1 VRTRHIG
8 LEELRDIPLAILK
21 RHPNI
26 PVTYLRRIGAKPEI
40 YAICPIQV
48 QRQIWQVSLRALL
61 LFFFL
66 LSLDR
71 SMPPLSFTDTP
82 NRDCHD
88 DDHHHHQI
96 DEELFKG
103 RVFPLLNQYINT
115 ELDAPINEMLISTD
129 DLIEPRRRLA

>member
-1 VRTRHIG
+1 LLTCDGGRWPG

-26 PVTYLRRIGAKPEI
+26 PATYLRRIGAKPEI

-48 QRQIWQVSLRALL
+48 QRQIW
-61 LFFFL
+61 
-66 LSLDR
+66 
-71 SMPPLSFTDTP
+71 
-82 NRDCHD
+82 
-88 DDHHHHQI
+88 QI

-115 ELDAPINEMLISTD
+115 ELDAPINEMLISTE
-129 DLIEPRRRLA
+129 DLVAPRRRCPPLPPHSLVVFVS

>member
-1 VRTRHIG
+1 MRWWRPWPG

-26 PVTYLRRIGAKPEI
+26 PATYLRRIGAKPEI

-48 QRQIWQVSLRALL
+48 QRQIW
-61 LFFFL
+61 
-66 LSLDR
+66 
-71 SMPPLSFTDTP
+71 
-82 NRDCHD
+82 
-88 DDHHHHQI
+88 QI

-129 DLIEPRRRLA
+129 DLVAPRRRCTPPLPPHLPVVFVG